1 VNGADVCGEI
11 KGREAAEDLKGDSDL
26 KQVQVA
32 HVISLA
38 MNIKTVDS
46 ST

>member
-1 VNGADVCGEI
+1 VNEADVWREI

-26 KQVQVA
+26 KQVTMPTY
-32 HVISLA
+32 S
-38 MNIKTVDS
+38 MDS